1 MTETSVAL
9 GASTWKSRDV
19 TEKHTPDP
27 NPSSQSPLSEVWS
40 IAWPTVLTM
49 TSYTAMQFIDKLMI
63 GQVGPLEVAAQGN
76 GGVWAFS
83 IIAFV
88 LGLLTVVNTYVSQNL
103 GAGKPEKGTDYA
115 WAAIWLCLGIWI
127 VFVLPYSAL
136 MGPVF
141 DWVHDAQLD
150 RLKHWLAEASG
161 TELLRARAEEAR
173 LYKLILLETQY
184 ARILLVGA
192 LILMVGRAIH
202 HFFFGLGRPKVVTV
216 AAISGNLTNVL
227 VNYALI
233 FGDQGIPAL
242 GVPGVPGLAPMGLV
256 GAALGTIAGTFV
268 EAVLPLGIFLGSS
281 LNRALNSRAR
291 WIKDLVKIGLPAAIQ
306 TGNEILCWSIFMSRL
321 MGLFGTYHQ
330 TAGWIAVTYMH
341 LSFMPAIGLSVAVT
355 TLVGKYVGAGQPDV
369 AVARARLGLIL
380 AVIYMTA
387 CGLFFLLFRY
397 ELVGVFVGGQD
408 LSSKDA
414 EQILQIG
421 ATLMIC
427 AAFFQ
432 AFDAFGII
440 YTGALRGAGDT
451 IWPGI
456 VTVIYSWG
464 FILGGGWFMGT
475 YFAELES
482 AGPWIAAWVYILF
495 FGMTMAWRFE
505 SGGWRNLKLVESTQR
520 DAARLAPVGPGL
532 PESEPEATIR
542 DIAQELGEGRAR
554 EQ

>member
-1 MTETSVAL
+1 M
-9 GASTWKSRDV
+9 K
-19 TEKHTPDP
+19 EKRRLEIS
-27 NPSSQSPLSEVWS
+27 PSSQSPLREVWA

-49 TSYTAMQFIDKLMI
+49 TSYTVMQFVDKLMV
-63 GQVGPLEVAAQGN
+63 GQVGPLQVAAQGN

-83 IIAFV
+83 LIAFV

-103 GAGKPEKGTDYA
+103 GAGQPEKGPDYA
-115 WAAIWLCLGIWI
+115 WAAIWLCLGIWLL
-127 VFVLPYSAL
+127 FVLPYSAL
-136 MGPVF
+136 MGSIF
-141 DWVHDAQLD
+141 DLVHDAQLEG
-150 RLKHWLAEASG
+150 LKQLLARASG
-161 TELLRARAEEAR
+161 ADLLRAQAEEAR
-173 LYKLILLETQY
+173 IYKLILLETQY

-192 LILMVGRAIH
+192 LILMISRALH

-216 AAISGNLTNVL
+216 SALCGNLTNVL
-227 VNYALI
+227 VNYVLI

-242 GVPGVPGLAPMGLV
+242 GLPGVPGVAPLGLV

-268 EAVLPLGIFLGSS
+268 EAVVPLAIFLGPS
-281 LNRALNSRAR
+281 LNQQLGTRAR
-291 WIKDLVKIGLPAAIQ
+291 WRPRIDPIKDLVKIGLPAAIQ
-306 TGNEILCWSIFMSRL
+306 TGNEIVCWSIFMSRL
-321 MGLFGTYHQ
+321 IGVFGTYHQ

-355 TLVGKYVGAGQPDV
+355 TLVGKYVGAGQHDM
-369 AVARARLGLIL
+369 AIARARLGLIM

-387 CGLFFLLFRY
+387 CGLFFLLLRY

-408 LSSKDA
+408 LSSRDA

-451 IWPGI
+451 FWPGI

-464 FILGGGWFMGT
+464 FILGGGWAMVT
-475 YFAELES
+475 YFPELES
-482 AGPWIAAWVYILF
+482 AGPWIAAWIYILF
-495 FGMTMAWRFE
+495 FGVTMGWRFE
-505 SGGWRNLKLVESTQR
+505 SGRWRSLKLLEATQR
-520 DAARLAPVGPGL
+520 DAARIAPVGPGL
-532 PESEPEATIR
+532 PESEPEATVR
-542 DIAQELGEGRAR
+542 DIAQELAEGRGS
-554 EQ
+554 QHSGQ

>member
-1 MTETSVAL
+1 MTKEQTL
-9 GASTWKSRDV
+9 
-19 TEKHTPDP
+19 EL
-27 NPSSQSPLSEVWS
+27 NPSSQSPLSEVWG

-49 TSYTAMQFIDKLMI
+49 TSYTAMQFVDKLMV

-83 IIAFV
+83 LIAFV

-115 WAAIWLCLGIWI
+115 WAAIWLCLGIWLI
-127 VFVLPYSAL
+127 FVLPYSAL
-136 MGPVF
+136 MGHIF
-141 DWVHDAQLD
+141 DLVHDAQLD
-150 RLKHWLAEASG
+150 RLKHWLALASG
-161 TELLRARAEEAR
+161 AELLQARAEEAR
-173 LYKLILLETQY
+173 LHRLILLDAQY

-192 LILMVGRAIH
+192 LILMIGRAIH

-216 AAISGNLTNVL
+216 SALCGNATNVL
-227 VNYALI
+227 VNYVLI
-233 FGDQGIPAL
+233 FGDQGMPTL
-242 GVPGVPGLAPMGLV
+242 GLPGIPGVTPLGLV
-256 GAALGTIAGTFV
+256 GAALGTIVGTLV
-268 EAVLPLGIFLGSS
+268 EAVLPLAIFLGSS
-281 LNRALNSRAR
+281 LNQELDSRAR
-291 WIKDLVKIGLPAAIQ
+291 WRPQLGPIKDLVKIGLPAAVQ
-306 TGNEILCWSIFMSRL
+306 TGSEIVCWSIFMSRL
-321 MGLFGTYHQ
+321 IGLFGTYHQ

-355 TLVGKYVGAGQPDV
+355 SLVGKYVGAGQPDV
-369 AVARARLGLIL
+369 AVARARLGVIL
-380 AVIYMTA
+380 AVTYMTV
-387 CGLFFLLFRY
+387 CGVCFYLFRY
-397 ELVGVFVGGQD
+397 EMVGVFVGGQD
-408 LSSKDA
+408 LSSRDA

-432 AFDAFGII
+432 AFDGFGII

-451 IWPGI
+451 IWPGV

-475 YFAELES
+475 FFAELES
-482 AGPWIAAWVYILF
+482 VGPWIAAWVYILF
-495 FGMTMAWRFE
+495 FGLTMAWRFE
-505 SGGWRNLKLVESTQR
+505 SGGWRNLNLLESTQR

-542 DIAQELGEGRAR
+542 DIAQELGEGRGR
-554 EQ
+554 

>member
-1 MTETSVAL
+1 MSIR
-9 GASTWKSRDV
+9 KSRDM
-19 TEKHTPDP
+19 TEEHRLAS
-27 NPSSQSPLSEVWS
+27 NPSSQGPLSELWS

-49 TSYTAMQFIDKLMI
+49 TSYTVMQFVDKLMV

-83 IIAFV
+83 LIAFV

-103 GAGKPEKGTDYA
+103 GAGQPEKGPDYA
-115 WAAIWLCLGIWI
+115 WAAIWLCLGIW
-127 VFVLPYSAL
+127 FLFFLPYAAL
-136 MGPVF
+136 MGNIF
-141 DWVHDAQLD
+141 DLVHDAQLD
-150 RLKHWLAEASG
+150 RLKQLLAAASG
-161 TELLRARAEEAR
+161 SELLRARAEEAR

-184 ARILLVGA
+184 ARILLIGA
-192 LILMVGRAIH
+192 LVLMIGRAIH

-216 AAISGNLTNVL
+216 SAICGNLTNVL
-227 VNYALI
+227 VNYVLI
-233 FGDQGIPAL
+233 FGDLGIPAL
-242 GVPGVPGLAPMGLV
+242 GLPGVPGVAPLGLV

-268 EAVLPLGIFLGSS
+268 EAAIPLVIFLGSS
-281 LNRALNSRAR
+281 LNQELNSRAR
-291 WIKDLVKIGLPAAIQ
+291 WRPQLGPIRDLIKIGFPAAVQ

-321 MGLFGTYHQ
+321 IGVFGTYHQ
-330 TAGWIAVTYMH
+330 AAGWIAVTYMH

-355 TLVGKYVGAGQPDV
+355 TLVGKYVGAGRPD
-369 AVARARLGLIL
+369 AAIARARLGLIM
-380 AVIYMTA
+380 AVIYMTV

-397 ELVGVFVGGQD
+397 ELVEVFVGGQD
-408 LSSKDA
+408 LSSRDA

-427 AAFFQ
+427 GAFFQ

-464 FILGGGWFMGT
+464 FILGGGWFMVT
-475 YFAELES
+475 YFPELES

-495 FGMTMAWRFE
+495 FGLTMAWRFE
-505 SGGWRNLKLVESTQR
+505 SGGWRSLNLLESIQR
-520 DAARLAPVGPGL
+520 PAARIAPVGPGL
-532 PESEPEATIR
+532 PESEPEATVR
-542 DIAQELGEGRAR
+542 DIAQELSEGRGT
-554 EQ
+554 